1 MAGGLAYSN
10 IELSIRRVIFK
21 EIEKRNYREKEPFE
35 ILISTYNKLFDAV
48 SELRHEILLLT
59 IQNEKLRQ
67 ENLQNG
73 QGTLEGKVTE
83 KSSVLEQKIYSLQEE
98 LTNLHRRKGEHAQ
111 QIVDLTSK
119 LQETEK
125 NLNLKETLLSEAETK
140 IIALKDEK
148 KQLEI
153 SLSETE
159 GGNQVLRDEH
169 QALQIAYA
177 SIEEKLK
184 ILHYENIAL
193 VERLMAYKAHD
204 AEILN
209 KENEHFVKIK
219 QAQMQKELE
228 EAASEVKVVTA
239 DRLLFETPL
248 LSSSIP
254 TKVHSKFD
262 AHEGEVNAL
271 QFNAAGRMLASG
283 GGDRKIKLWDIG
295 QNTCSLR
302 GSLTGSNAG
311 ITSVE
316 FDANGSLILAASNDF
331 ATRVWTVEDQRLRHT
346 LTGHSGKVLAARFM
360 GDTSMVVT
368 GSHDRTLKIWDLRS
382 RACIATKFAGSS
394 CNDLVTIDGVQI
406 LSGHFDKKIRFWDQ
420 RSETSHNEILLQ
432 GKVTSLDLSRD
443 RNYLLA
449 CVRDD
454 SLVTI
459 DLRMNQ
465 KICNSFTDD
474 EFHVACDWN
483 RAAFSSSGEYI
494 SVGSTD
500 GTVFIFNTSTTV
512 VEQRLKE
519 HSSAVIAVAW
529 HPSDFALASC
539 DKTKRVVIWTDGGYN

>member
-1 MAGGLAYSN
+1 MALAYSN
-10 IELSIRRVIFK
+10 IELSIRRVIVK

-35 ILISTYNKLFDAV
+35 VLIATYNKLFDAV

-67 ENLQNG
+67 ESLQNG
-73 QGTLEGKVTE
+73 QGLCEGNKAPE
-83 KSSVLEQKIYSLQEE
+83 KSSILEQKIYSLQEE

-125 NLNLKETLLSEAETK
+125 NLSLKESLLNEAETT
-140 IIALKDEK
+140 IIVLKDEK

-153 SLSETE
+153 SLSEIE

-184 ILHYENIAL
+184 MLHFENIAL

-228 EAASEVKVVTA
+228 EAASEVKVVST
-239 DRLLFETPL
+239 DRILFETPL
-248 LSSSIP
+248 LSTSIP
-254 TKVHSKFD
+254 TKVHSKFE

-283 GGDRKIKLWDIG
+283 GGDRKIKLWDVG
-295 QNTCSLR
+295 QNSCSLR

-316 FDANGSLILAASNDF
+316 FDPNGAMILAASNGNTLPDEIF
-331 ATRVWTVEDQRLRHT
+331 LR
-346 LTGHSGKVLAARFM
+346 
-360 GDTSMVVT
+360 
-368 GSHDRTLKIWDLRS
+368 
-382 RACIATKFAGSS
+382 
-394 CNDLVTIDGVQI
+394 
-406 LSGHFDKKIRFWDQ
+406 
-420 RSETSHNEILLQ
+420 
-432 GKVTSLDLSRD
+432 
-443 RNYLLA
+443 
-449 CVRDD
+449 
-454 SLVTI
+454 
-459 DLRMNQ
+459 
-465 KICNSFTDD
+465 
-474 EFHVACDWN
+474 
-483 RAAFSSSGEYI
+483 
-494 SVGSTD
+494 
-500 GTVFIFNTSTTV
+500 
-512 VEQRLKE
+512 
-519 HSSAVIAVAW
+519 
-529 HPSDFALASC
+529 
-539 DKTKRVVIWTDGGYN
+539 